1 MAVPAE
7 VQAAAP
13 PALGLPRVD
22 PAERRRM
29 RRRIKRR
36 RLATVLLFMAP
47 WIVGFFAFI
56 LYPMLSSL
64 YFSFT
69 KYDLLKTPQ
78 WAGLFNYRFMFTK
91 DPQFWQAMKNTLWI
105 IAVGIPTRIVFAI
118 FTAALLTKRSRSIGV
133 YRTVFF
139 LPSMAPA
146 VAATLGFVYLLNPA
160 TGPVNQLLGLLHLP
174 KPLWFFDPTWSKPGL
189 VLLGLWGVGD
199 AMIIFLAGLLNVPVQ
214 LYEAADVEGAARW
227 QKFRYITLPMISP
240 VIFFSLVIG
249 VIDGFQYFTQAY
261 VAAGAISGP
270 GQINFVG
277 SPQGSTMFYSVY
289 LFSQGFQE
297 FHMGYASAMAWV
309 LFAVTMACTIVIIR
323 FSRRWV
329 HYQGGFR

>member
-1 MAVPAE
+1 MAVPAS
-7 VQAAAP
+7 VQRSAAAP
-13 PALGLPRVD
+13 LALPRVD
-22 PAERRRM
+22 PAKRRKM
-29 RRRIKRR
+29 RRRVTRR
-36 RLATVLLFMAP
+36 RILTVLLFMSP
-47 WIVGFFAFI
+47 WIIGFIAFL

-69 KYDLLKTPQ
+69 KYDILSHPK

-91 DPQFWQAMKNTLWI
+91 DPVFWQALKNTLWI
-105 IAVGIPTRIVFAI
+105 IAVGVPTRLVFAI
-118 FTAALLTKRSRSIGV
+118 GTASLLTKRSRSMGI
-133 YRTVFF
+133 YRTTFF

-160 TGPVNQLLGLLHLP
+160 TGPVNRLLGTLHLP
-174 KPLWFFDPTWSKPGL
+174 QPLWFFDPTWSKPGL

-199 AMIIFLAGLLNVPVQ
+199 AMIIFLAGLLNVPGQ

-261 VAAGAISGP
+261 VAAAAISGP

-277 SPQGSTMFYSVY
+277 SPQNSTMFYSVY
-289 LFSQGFQE
+289 LYNQGFQS

-309 LFAVTMACTIVIIR
+309 LFVVTMICTVVLIR
-323 FSRRWV
+323 LSRRFV
-329 HYQGGFR
+329 HYQGGLR

>member
-1 MAVPAE
+1 MAVPAD
-7 VQAAAP
+7 VQRAAP
-13 PALGLPRVD
+13 VLALPRPD
-22 PAERRRM
+22 PEMRRKVRRRV
-29 RRRIKRR
+29 KRR
-36 RLATVLLFMAP
+36 RTLTVLLFMSP
-47 WIVGFFAFI
+47 WIVGFVLFL

-69 KYDLLKTPQ
+69 KYDLLSTPR
-78 WAGLFNYRFMFTK
+78 WAGLFNYRFMFTR
-91 DPQFWQAMKNTLWI
+91 DPVFWQALKNTLWI
-105 IAVGIPTRIVFAI
+105 IAVGVPTRIVFSI
-118 FTAALLTKRSRSIGV
+118 FTAALLTKRSRSVGV

-160 TGPVNQLLGLLHLP
+160 TGPVNRILGSLHLP
-174 KPLWFFDPTWSKPGL
+174 QPLWFFDPTWSKPGL

-199 AMIIFLAGLLNVPVQ
+199 AMIIFLAGLLNVPSQ
-214 LYEAADVEGAARW
+214 LYEAADVEGAGRW
-227 QKFRYITLPMISP
+227 QKFQYITLPMISP

-261 VAAGAISGP
+261 VAAAAISGP

-277 SPQGSTMFYSVY
+277 SPQNSTMFYSVY
-289 LFSQGFQE
+289 LYNQGFQN

-309 LFAVTMACTIVIIR
+309 LFAVTMACTVVLIR
-323 FSRRWV
+323 LSRRFV

>member
-1 MAVPAE
+1 MASVQKTVVPSIA
-7 VQAAAP
+7 
-13 PALGLPRVD
+13 LPRVD
-22 PAERRRM
+22 PAARRRV
-29 RRRIKRR
+29 RRRVKRR
-36 RLATVLLFMAP
+36 RAVTVLLFMSP
-47 WIVGFFAFI
+47 WIVGFVFFL
-56 LYPMLSSL
+56 LYPMVSSL

-69 KYDLLKTPQ
+69 KYDLLSRPI
-78 WAGLFNYRFMFTK
+78 WAGLFNYRFMFTR
-91 DPQFWQAMKNTLWI
+91 DPVFWQALKNTLWI
-105 IAVGIPTRIVFAI
+105 IAVGLPFRLVFAI
-118 FTAALLTKRSRSIGV
+118 FTASLLTRRSRSVGI

-160 TGPVNQLLGLLHLP
+160 TGPVNRVLGMLHLP
-174 KPLWFFDPTWSKPGL
+174 QPLWFFDPTWSKPGL

-199 AMIIFLAGLLNVPVQ
+199 AMIIFLAGLLNVPGQ

-227 QKFRYITLPMISP
+227 QKFRYITLPMLSP

-261 VAAGAISGP
+261 VAAAAISGP

-277 SPQGSTMFYSVY
+277 APQNSTMFYSLY
-289 LFSQGFQE
+289 LYNQGFQN

-309 LFAVTMACTIVIIR
+309 LFAVTMICTVVLIR
-323 FSRRWV
+323 LSRRFV
-329 HYQGGFR
+329 HYQGGLR